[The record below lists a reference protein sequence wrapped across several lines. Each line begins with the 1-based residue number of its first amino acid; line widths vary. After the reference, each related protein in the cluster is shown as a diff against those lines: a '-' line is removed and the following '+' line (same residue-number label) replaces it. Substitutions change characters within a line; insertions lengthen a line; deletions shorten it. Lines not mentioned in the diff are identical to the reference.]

1 MTDISNIAIE
11 RRAKENFQRA
21 NLKDRTWGD
30 QMVEREPGKK
40 ISVALS
46 GHLPSEVGSLALS
59 YFEAM
64 VLEAKDL
71 QCDPKTRSTSM
82 AN

>member
-40 ISVALS
+40 IPVALS
-46 GHLPSEVGSLALS
+46 DQEREVYLKQANDDLLAEQNQS
-59 YFEAM
+59 
-64 VLEAKDL
+64 
-71 QCDPKTRSTSM
+71 
-82 AN
+82 